1 MTSFGKRCQHV
12 AGRDTHYKKS
22 IALYNSLDKKQQNAL
37 FAIKHQ
43 VIVDIISSLPAII
56 DSTSMLSVQGDVLE
70 LREKDGPILSG
81 ELQDIFLIQ
90 EENSPSRT

>member
-1 MTSFGKRCQHV
+1 
-12 AGRDTHYKKS
+12 
-22 IALYNSLDKKQQNAL
+22 
-37 FAIKHQ
+37 
-43 VIVDIISSLPAII
+43 
-56 DSTSMLSVQGDVLE
+56 MLSVQGDVLE